1 LEINSD
7 EFDMLRVRIVSVPE
21 LTVVAP
27 SHKDPDLDSTDSEHF
42 FESELRV

>member
-21 LTVVAP
+21 LKVVVP
-27 SHKDPDLDSTDSEHF
+27 SHMDPDLDSTDSKHY
-42 FESELRV
+42 FESVLQV